1 MTERGKAAVTRS
13 TRAVMVWPHGQLS
26 TQDQENLTT
35 VPATRRPSRARTAL
49 GGQIGVLLD
58 DRPDL
63 LADVLAVL
71 KRETGDHIAQTM
83 TLEDNNRSVV
93 QNSGCNVS
101 G

>member
-1 MTERGKAAVTRS
+1 MLMTG
-13 TRAVMVWPHGQLS
+13 M
-26 TQDQENLTT
+26 D
-35 VPATRRPSRARTAL
+35 RPNADFRWARTAL